1 MYGGIFRF
9 LVYKYGNIT
18 QQDKRSFMNVEYLVQ
33 RLSEEVFVQV
43 WKYIAFPDDRI
54 CGYCKDLNGKKYS
67 YHTSRKPKTPLH
79 ANCRCYYELQKIPY
93 DGKKSA
99 TLTGFAWEARYI
111 INEFIFDT
119 DNNGRV
125 ISASGR
131 LQSISGL
138 RNARNQMR
146 AAAWGRSG
154 DEGGHLIPAKYGGPG
169 HLLNTLPQAR
179 NVNRSVIKKIENEKA
194 KSEPIEQSVDED
206 SQEKEDLKEKISEII
221 LSERSILCID

>member
-1 MYGGIFRF
+1 
-9 LVYKYGNIT
+9 
-18 QQDKRSFMNVEYLVQ
+18 MNVEYLVQ

-43 WKYIAFPDDRI
+43 WKHIASPDDRI

-67 YHTSRKPKTPLH
+67 YHTSHKPQPAVH
-79 ANCRCYYELQKIPY
+79 ANCRCYYELQEIPY

-99 TLTGFAWEARYI
+99 TLTGFAGEARYI

-125 ISASGR
+125 INAFGK
-131 LQSISGL
+131 LQSISGI
-138 RNARNQMR
+138 RNLRNQMR

-179 NVNRSVIKKIENEKA
+179 NVNRSTIKKIENEMGRHLKNGA
-194 KSEPIEQSVDED
+194 IVEYTVKPLYLNPISRRPDMFDITCNINGNINYWKVKND
-206 SQEKEDLKEKISEII
+206 
-221 LSERSILCID
+221 